1 MLPWR
6 QLGDFYW
13 QGAILIGP
21 LFLAMAATPSNVPS
35 NRAID
40 RLRKAVNLQPTK
52 KVVELGDG
60 SEFELWVTPLVMA
73 EREKAQ
79 KAAKDGDMNGMTLQ
93 LLIDKAMDENGRQ
106 LFASGEIDILKNEV
120 KDSDLN
126 KLMLAVISD
135 EEKAIDVK
143 N

>member
-1 MLPWR
+1 
-6 QLGDFYW
+6 
-13 QGAILIGP
+13 
-21 LFLAMAATPSNVPS
+21 MAVTPSNVPT

-40 RLRKAVNLQPTK
+40 RLRKAVNLQAVK
-52 KVVELGDG
+52 KVVTLGDG

-93 LLIDKAMDENGRQ
+93 LLIDKAMDETGRP
-106 LFASGEIDILKNEV
+106 LFAAGEIDILKNEV

-126 KLMLAVISD
+126 KLMLAVIED
-135 EEKAIDVK
+135 EQKPVDVK